1 MSAEVRTEYVVYCAH
16 CNEGAGPYEDD
27 DDADAWAAEH
37 DAEYHNE
44 PDRDDDNR
52 DHHLDLLKED
62 R

>member
-1 MSAEVRTEYVVYCAH
+1 MKEPFRY
-16 CNEGAGPYEDD
+16 YEEPEP
-27 DDADAWAAEH
+27 DDAL
-37 DAEYHNE
+37 E